1 MIEFKNLSVGFN
13 NKTVL
18 SNLEGEIQEG
28 KLIALMGINGVGKSC
43 FLKTMTTINPPIS
56 GEYKIDGKAIGQF
69 SNLEM
74 AKIMAV
80 VLTDKIQADFLKVE
94 ELIRLGRSPHTNFWG
109 GLSEND
115 NQTMDDVVKLLKIE
129 SIYDRY
135 FSDLSD
141 GQKQKVLLARA
152 LVQGPR
158 YLFLDEP
165 TTYLDIPSKIE
176 LMKIL
181 KIISHEKKMGVFFS
195 THDLNLVEDVVDE
208 IWLIDAEGVLHKKG
222 PVDMHLSGLLQKNFN
237 I

>member
-1 MIEFKNLSVGFN
+1 MIEFKNLTVGFN
-13 NKTVL
+13 NKSVL
-18 SNLEGEIQEG
+18 TNLNGSIMPGE
-28 KLIALMGINGVGKSC
+28 LIALMGINGVGKSC
-43 FLKTMTTINPPIS
+43 LLKTITGLNAPIS
-56 GEYKIDGKAIGQF
+56 GDLKIDNKTYKDHT
-69 SNLEM
+69 NLEM
-74 AKIMAV
+74 AKTLAV
-80 VLTDKIQADFLKVE
+80 VLTEKVQVDFLRVE
-94 ELIRLGRSPHTNFWG
+94 ELISLGRSPHTNFWG
-109 GLSEND
+109 DLEEND
-115 NQTMDDVVKLLKIE
+115 NQILNDVVKLLKID

-181 KIISHEKKMGVFFS
+181 GIISHEKKVGVLFS
-195 THDLNLVEDVVDE
+195 THDLDLIKNAVDQ
-208 IWLIDAEGVLHKKG
+208 IWLVDSEGILHKSG
-222 PVDMHLSGLLQKNFN
+222 PEEMAQSGLFTKNFN

>member
-13 NKTVL
+13 NKTIL
-18 SNLEGEIQEG
+18 SNLNGEIEEG

-56 GEYKIDGKAIGQF
+56 GEFKIDGKDISDF

-115 NQTMDDVVKLLKIE
+115 NQTLDDVVKLLKIE

-195 THDLNLVEDVVDE
+195 THDLNLIEDTVDE
-208 IWLIDAEGVLHKKG
+208 IWLIDDEGVLHKKG

>member
-1 MIEFKNLSVGFN
+1 MIQFQNLAVGFN
-13 NKTVL
+13 NKVVL
-18 SNLEGEIQEG
+18 KNLNGEIKPGE
-28 KLIALMGINGVGKSC
+28 LIALMGINGVGKSC
-43 FLKTMTTINPPIS
+43 FLKTVTGLNPILS
-56 GEYKIDGKAIGQF
+56 GELKIDNKDSREV

-74 AKIMAV
+74 AKTLAV
-80 VLTDKIQADFLKVE
+80 VLTDKIHVDFLKVS
-94 ELIRLGRSPHTNFWG
+94 ELIALGRSPHTNFWG
-109 GLSEND
+109 DLQASDSEALE
-115 NQTMDDVVKLLKIE
+115 DVIKLLKID
-129 SIYDRY
+129 SIFDRY

-181 KIISHEKKMGVFFS
+181 KIVSAEKNVGVLFS
-195 THDLNLVEDVVDE
+195 THDLELVKKVVDK
-208 IWLIDAEGVLHKKG
+208 IWLVDSEGILHKKG
-222 PVDMHLSGLLQKNFN
+222 PDEMVQSGLLTKNFN

>member
-13 NKTVL
+13 HKVIL
-18 SNLEGEIQEG
+18 SNLDGVIEEG

-43 FLKTMTTINPPIS
+43 FLKTMTTINSPIS
-56 GEYKIDGKAIGQF
+56 GEIKIDNIDIKDIT
-69 SNLEM
+69 NLEM

-80 VLTDKIQADFLKVE
+80 VLTDKIQADFLRVE

-109 GLSEND
+109 ELSEND
-115 NQTMDDVVKLLKIE
+115 NQKMDDVVKLLKLE
-129 SIYDRY
+129 PIYDRY

-181 KIISHEKKMGVFFS
+181 KIVSHEKKMGVFFS
-195 THDLNLVEDVVDE
+195 THDLNLIEDTVDE
-208 IWLIDAEGVLHKKG
+208 IWLIDNDGVLHKKG
-222 PVDMHLSGLLQKNFN
+222 PVEMKLSGLLQKNFN

>member
-1 MIEFKNLSVGFN
+1 MIEFKNLSVGFHH
-13 NKTVL
+13 KTIL
-18 SNLEGEIQEG
+18 SSLNGEIAEG

-56 GEYKIDGKAIGQF
+56 GEFKIDGKNIKDI

-80 VLTDKIQADFLKVE
+80 VLTDKIQADYLSVE

-115 NQTMDDVVKLLKIE
+115 NQTLDDVIKLLKIE

-181 KIISHEKKMGVFFS
+181 KIVSHEKKVGVFFS
-195 THDLNLVEDVVDE
+195 THDLNLIEDTVDE
-208 IWLIDAEGVLHKKG
+208 IWLIDNEGVLHKKS
-222 PVDMHLSGLLQKNFN
+222 PADMYLSGLLQKNFN

>member
-13 NKTVL
+13 HKKVL
-18 SNLEGEIQEG
+18 ENLNGQIPEG

-56 GEYKIDGKAIGQF
+56 GEFTIDGKRIDQY
-69 SNLEM
+69 SNLEL

-80 VLTDKIQADFLKVE
+80 VLTDKIQADFLRVE

-115 NQTMDDVVKLLKIE
+115 NQTLDDVIKLLKIE
-129 SIYDRY
+129 SIYDRF

-195 THDLNLVEDVVDE
+195 THDLNLVEDAVDE

>member
-1 MIEFKNLSVGFN
+1 MIEFKNLSVGFG
-13 NKTVL
+13 KSIVL
-18 SNLEGEIQEG
+18 SNLEGEIAEG

-43 FLKTMTTINPPIS
+43 FLKTMTTINPPIH
-56 GEYKIDGKAIGQF
+56 GELRIDGRAVNEF

-195 THDLNLVEDVVDE
+195 THDLNLVENVVDE

-222 PVDMHLSGLLQKNFN
+222 PADMHLSGLLQKNFN
-237 I
+237 V

>member
-13 NKTVL
+13 HKAIL
-18 SNLEGEIQEG
+18 SNLNGVIEEG

-56 GEYKIDGKAIGQF
+56 GEFKIDNIDIKNIT
-69 SNLEM
+69 NLEM

-80 VLTDKIQADFLKVE
+80 VLTDKIQADFLRVE
-94 ELIRLGRSPHTNFWG
+94 ELIKLGRSPHTNFWG

-115 NQTMDDVVKLLKIE
+115 NQTMDDVVKLLKLE
-129 SIYDRY
+129 PIYDRY

-181 KIISHEKKMGVFFS
+181 KIVSHDKKMGVFFS
-195 THDLNLVEDVVDE
+195 THDLNLIEDTVDE
-208 IWLIDAEGVLHKKG
+208 IWLIDNEGVLHKKS
-222 PVDMHLSGLLQKNFN
+222 PAEMKLSGLLQKNFN

>member
-1 MIEFKNLSVGFN
+1 MIEFKNLSVGFG

-18 SNLEGEIQEG
+18 SNLEGEITEG

-56 GEYKIDGKAIGQF
+56 GEFKIDGKAVNEF

-115 NQTMDDVVKLLKIE
+115 NQTMDVVVKLLKIE

>member
-1 MIEFKNLSVGFN
+1 MIQFKNLSVGFN
-13 NKTVL
+13 HKIIL
-18 SNLEGEIQEG
+18 SNLEGRIEEG
-28 KLIALMGINGVGKSC
+28 KLIALMGVNGVGKSC
-43 FLKTMTTINPPIS
+43 FLKTMTMIHPPIS
-56 GEYKIDGKAIGQF
+56 GELKIDNEDIKKI
-69 SNLEM
+69 SKLEI

-80 VLTDKIQADFLKVE
+80 VLTDKIHADFLSVN
-94 ELIRLGRSPHTNFWG
+94 ELIRLGRSPYTNFWG
-109 GLSEND
+109 ELSS
-115 NQTMDDVVKLLKIE
+115 DDDKALGEVVQLLRLEVVLNK
-129 SIYDRY
+129 Y

-181 KIISHEKKMGVFFS
+181 KIVCKDKHMSVFFS
-195 THDLNLVEDVVDE
+195 THDLSLIKEYVDE
-208 IWLIDAEGVLHKKG
+208 IWLIDSEGVLHKNSPEK
-222 PVDMHLSGLLQKNFN
+222 MYLSGLLQKNFN

>member
-13 NKTVL
+13 NKVVL
-18 SNLEGEIQEG
+18 SNLEGQIPEG

-56 GEYKIDGKAIGQF
+56 GEFKIDGKNISEF

-74 AKIMAV
+74 ARIMAV

-115 NQTMDDVVKLLKIE
+115 NQTLDDVVKLLKIE

-195 THDLNLVEDVVDE
+195 THDLNLVEDAVDE

>member
-1 MIEFKNLSVGFN
+1 MIEFKNLTVGFN
-13 NKTVL
+13 NKIVL
-18 SNLEGEIQEG
+18 ANLEGQIEEG

-56 GEYKIDGKAIGQF
+56 GELKIDGKTINQI
-69 SNLEM
+69 SNFEM
-74 AKIMAV
+74 SKIMAV
-80 VLTDKIQADFLKVE
+80 VLTDKIQVDFLKVK
-94 ELIRLGRSPHTNFWG
+94 ELIKLGRSPHTNFWG
-109 GLSEND
+109 GLSQSD
-115 NQTMDDVVKLLKIE
+115 NQTLGDVVKLLKIE

-195 THDLNLVEDVVDE
+195 THDLNLIENSVDE
-208 IWLIDAEGVLHKKG
+208 IWLIDNVGVLHKKS
-222 PVDMHLSGLLQKNFN
+222 PVDMHRSGLLKKNFN

>member
-1 MIEFKNLSVGFN
+1 MIEFQNLTVGFHNKPVLKNLS
-13 NKTVL
+13 
-18 SNLEGEIQEG
+18 GEIRAGE
-28 KLIALMGINGVGKSC
+28 LIALMGVNGVGKSC
-43 FLKTMTTINPPIS
+43 FLKTVTGLNPLIS
-56 GEYKIDGKAIGQF
+56 GNLKIDNKEFSEI

-74 AKIMAV
+74 AKSLAV
-80 VLTDKIQADFLKVE
+80 VLTDKIQVDFLKVE
-94 ELIRLGRSPHTNFWG
+94 ELITLGRSPHTNFWG
-109 GLSEND
+109 DLEASD
-115 NQTMDDVVKLLKIE
+115 AKALDDVVKLLKID
-129 SIYDRY
+129 SIFDRY

-181 KIISHEKKMGVFFS
+181 KIVSAEKQVGVLFS
-195 THDLNLVEDVVDE
+195 THDLDLVKNVVDT
-208 IWLIDAEGVLHKKG
+208 IWLVDSEGVLHKKS
-222 PVDMHLSGLLQKNFN
+222 PDEMTQSGLFAKNFN

>member
-13 NKTVL
+13 NKAVL
-18 SNLEGEIQEG
+18 SNLEGQIPEG

-56 GEYKIDGKAIGQF
+56 GEFKIDGKNVSDF

-74 AKIMAV
+74 ARIMAV

-115 NQTMDDVVKLLKIE
+115 NQTLDDVVKLLKIE

-195 THDLNLVEDVVDE
+195 THDLNLVEDAVDE

>member
-1 MIEFKNLSVGFN
+1 MIEFKNLSVGFHHQ
-13 NKTVL
+13 TVL
-18 SNLEGEIQEG
+18 SNLNGEIAEG

-43 FLKTMTTINPPIS
+43 FLKTMTTINPPLS
-56 GEYKIDGKAIGQF
+56 GEFKIDNVDIKDI
-69 SNLEM
+69 SSLEM

-80 VLTDKIQADFLKVE
+80 VLTDKIQADFLRVE

-115 NQTMDDVVKLLKIE
+115 NQTLDDVIKLLKIE

-181 KIISHEKKMGVFFS
+181 KIVSHEKKMGVFFS
-195 THDLNLVEDVVDE
+195 THDLNLVEDTVDE
-208 IWLIDAEGVLHKKG
+208 IWLIDSEGVLHKKS

>member
-13 NKTVL
+13 HKTVL
-18 SNLEGEIQEG
+18 SKLNGEIAQG

-43 FLKTMTTINPPIS
+43 FLKTMTMINPPIC
-56 GEYKIDGKAIGQF
+56 GEFKIDNIDIKDI

-94 ELIRLGRSPHTNFWG
+94 ELIRLGRSPYTNFWG

-115 NQTMDDVVKLLKIE
+115 NQNLDDVVKLLKIE
-129 SIYDRY
+129 PIYDRY
-135 FSDLSD
+135 YSDLSD

-152 LVQGPR
+152 LAQGPR

-181 KIISHEKKMGVFFS
+181 KIVSHEKKMGVFFS
-195 THDLNLVEDVVDE
+195 THDLNLIEESVDE
-208 IWLIDAEGVLHKKG
+208 IWLIDSEGVLHKKS

>member
-1 MIEFKNLSVGFN
+1 MIEFQNLSVGFN
-13 NKTVL
+13 NRTIL
-18 SNLEGEIQEG
+18 SNLNGEIQEG
-28 KLIALMGINGVGKSC
+28 KLIALMGINGAGKSC
-43 FLKTMTTINPPIS
+43 FLKTMTTINSPLT
-56 GEYKIDGKAIGQF
+56 GELKIDGKSIKKI
-69 SNLEM
+69 SPLEL

-80 VLTDKIQADFLKVE
+80 VLTDKIQADFLKVA
-94 ELIRLGRSPHTNFWG
+94 ELITLGRSPHTNFWG

-115 NQTMDDVVKLLKIE
+115 NQTLDDVVKLLKIE
-129 SIYDRY
+129 SLYDRY

-141 GQKQKVLLARA
+141 GQKQKVLIARA
-152 LVQGPR
+152 LAQGPR

-181 KIISHEKKMGVFFS
+181 KILSHDKKMGVFFS
-195 THDLNLVEDVVDE
+195 THDLSLVEDAVDE
-208 IWLIDAEGVLHKKG
+208 IWLIDAEGVLHKKS

>member
-1 MIEFKNLSVGFN
+1 MIEFKNLEVGFDH
-13 NKTVL
+13 KTIL
-18 SNLEGEIQEG
+18 SGLNGEIPEG

-56 GEYKIDGKAIGQF
+56 GEFKIDGKDIKKF
-69 SNLEM
+69 TNLEM

-94 ELIRLGRSPHTNFWG
+94 ELLQLGRSPHTNFWG
-109 GLSEND
+109 SLSEND
-115 NQTMDDVVKLLKIE
+115 NQTLDEVMTLLKIE

-176 LMKIL
+176 LMKNL
-181 KIISHEKKMGVFFS
+181 KIVSHEKNVGVFFS
-195 THDLNLVEDVVDE
+195 THDLNLIEDAVDE
-208 IWLIDAEGVLHKKG
+208 IWLIDSEGVLHQKS